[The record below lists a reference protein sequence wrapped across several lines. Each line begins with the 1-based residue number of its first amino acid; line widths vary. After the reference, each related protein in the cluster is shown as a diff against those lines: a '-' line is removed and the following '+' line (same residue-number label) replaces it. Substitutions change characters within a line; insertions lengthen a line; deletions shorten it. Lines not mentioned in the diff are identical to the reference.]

1 MANIMGNLSKD
12 PQKPTTP
19 LDKIFAVSIYSELRN
34 LYKEITVQGRDD
46 DRSFIKNYSIEKVP
60 TLDHESIAGAMK
72 DIMGNK
78 DGNDNTEDKM
88 MGDDNTEDETLG
100 DNNTEDIMTRR
111 AAQMIE
117 DIDNDTDTRN
127 VKMMRR
133 KLADN
138 ISWEYPPDIPASVAD
153 MVEHVREKLQMPSD
167 TPCDVYMGLF
177 MRRSRMIA
185 PLPKEKTISRVVV
198 NLKYKDMYNLTQP
211 YDGVGRP
218 VTVRQVMLDED
229 SIMML
234 GPAGICGFN
243 VMVNSN
249 PKYKIPG
256 NMPPGVPGMR
266 NINREKFTIRPP
278 SYERITLI
286 LDYGT
291 SKKMSLQ
298 LSNGQTDSMSNP
310 NLALQS
316 LVGKIG
322 PSILQ
327 SMYPSMGQQ
336 SEESSSRPSQ
346 DNVQIPSSLKNM
358 VPSGA
363 MRKARRRQ
371 KRKEKNKD
379 KNKDKKN
386 QNNGEIDIDEFIKA
400 RDERRISEIEH
411 RHELET
417 KLTGKIDESVEYG
430 SDDEEIEKIMTAA
443 RSNDGKNE
451 NP

>member
-1 MANIMGNLSKD
+1 MSNIMGDLSKD
-12 PQKPTTP
+12 PKKPTTP

-34 LYKEITVQGRDD
+34 LYKEITPQGRDD
-46 DRSFIKNYSIEKVP
+46 DRSFIKNFSIEKLP
-60 TLDHESIAGAMK
+60 TLDHASIKGAMK
-72 DIMGNK
+72 YIMGNK
-78 DGNDNTEDKM
+78 DGDNNA
-88 MGDDNTEDETLG
+88 GDTMLG
-100 DNNTEDIMTRR
+100 DNNTEDTIIGDNNTEDTMTRR

-117 DIDNDTDTRN
+117 DIDNEKDTMN
-127 VKMMRR
+127 V
-133 KLADN
+133 N
-138 ISWEYPPDIPASVAD
+138 IIHRELKNKIKWEYPPDTPAPIAKI
-153 MVEHVREKLQMPSD
+153 VEHVREKLQMPSD

-177 MRRSRMIA
+177 MRRSQMIA

-198 NLKYKDMYNLTQP
+198 NLKYKDMYILTQP

-234 GPAGICGFN
+234 GPAGVCGFN

-249 PKYKIPG
+249 PKYKIPF
-256 NMPPGVPGMR
+256 NMPHVVQGMR
-266 NINREKFTIRPP
+266 TINREKFTIRPS

-298 LSNGQTDSMSNP
+298 LSNGQTDNISNP
-310 NLALQS
+310 NPALQR

-322 PSILQ
+322 PSILK
-327 SMYPSMGQQ
+327 SINPSMDQQ
-336 SEESSSRPSQ
+336 NEESSSIPGP
-346 DNVQIPSSLKNM
+346 DNVQIPHSLKNM
-358 VPSGA
+358 IPSGA
-363 MRKARRRQ
+363 IRKARRRQ
-371 KRKEKNKD
+371 QRKEKNKGQ
-379 KNKDKKN
+379 KN
-386 QNNGEIDIDEFIKA
+386 QNNGDIDIDIDEFIKA
-400 RDERRISEIEH
+400 RDERQIEH
-411 RHELET
+411 QHKLET
-417 KLTGKIDESVEYG
+417 KLTGGIDGSVESG